1 MMTALWPE
9 LGERMFGV
17 VWGFVAIGIGMKL
30 VCGDRYKLLFL
41 ALYLGMG
48 WLGLAILRPLLAIL
62 PNVAAH
68 WGGLIYSVGAIVH
81 ARARMPFHNAVWHAM
96 ILVAVGLYCRGA
108 TVRGLEEDKDSMG
121 RRPQLPGEE
130 RRSAFS
136 TTTP

>member
-30 VCGDRYKLLFL
+30 VCGYCYKLLLL

-62 PNVAAH
+62 PAVAAH
-68 WGGLIYSVGAIVH
+68 WGAHLFGGCDRACSSPH
-81 ARARMPFHNAVWHAM
+81 AFSQ
-96 ILVAVGLYCRGA
+96 
-108 TVRGLEEDKDSMG
+108 RGLARYDP
-121 RRPQLPGEE
+121 RRRGIVLLPWRNCSRP
-130 RRSAFS
+130 RRR
-136 TTTP
+136 